1 MQAIP
6 GETTKMSAKEHKRN
20 PKTLKSSNKRNS
32 AFSFFA
38 LKFLLY
44 SEIRYTFF
52 CNMYPKQ

>member
-6 GETTKMSAKEHKRN
+6 GETTKMKSKEHKRN
-20 PKTLKSSNKRNS
+20 HKTLKSSNKRNS

-52 CNMYPKQ
+52 L